1 MAYSKA
7 EEFKPADQ
15 ALADFAKAIAHPARI
30 MILRTLANRKQC
42 ICGDLVDVLP
52 LAQSTV
58 SQHLKALREAGLIAG
73 EIEGPRSCYCLDA
86 KAVQKFAAMVNAFA
100 EILQDATHEECC

>member
-15 ALADFAKAIAHPARI
+15 SLADFAKAIAHPARV
-30 MILRTLANRKQC
+30 MILRTLASKKQC

-58 SQHLKALREAGLIAG
+58 SQHLKALREAGLITG

-86 KAVQKFAAMVNAFA
+86 KAVQKFGAMLNAFV
-100 EILQDATHEECC
+100 ELLREATHEECC

>member
-7 EEFKPADQ
+7 EEFRVGDQ
-15 ALADFAKAIAHPARI
+15 ALAEFAKAIAHPARI
-30 MILRTLANRKQC
+30 MILRTLASRKQC
-42 ICGDLVDVLP
+42 ICGELVEVLP

-86 KAVQKFAAMVNAFA
+86 KAVRKFGTLLRPFLDALA
-100 EILQDATHEECC
+100 ETADKECC

>member
-7 EEFKPADQ
+7 EEFKVADQ
-15 ALADFAKAIAHPARI
+15 ALADFARAIAHPARI

-42 ICGDLVDVLP
+42 ICGELVEVLP

-73 EIEGPRSCYCLDA
+73 ELEGPRSCYCLDA
-86 KAVQKFAAMVNAFA
+86 KAVQRFGTLLSSFVDMLEETADK
-100 EILQDATHEECC
+100 ECC

>member
-7 EEFKPADQ
+7 EEFKTTDQ
-15 ALADFAKAIAHPARI
+15 ALADVAKALAHPARI
-30 MILRTLANRKQC
+30 AILKTLAERKQC

-73 EIEGPRSCYCLDA
+73 EIEGPRTCYCLDTRA
-86 KAVQKFAAMVNAFA
+86 IRKLTTVLENFV
-100 EILQDATHEECC
+100 ATLRSASASDCC